1 MTSQLVRGG
10 IMDQKIRERKVMAYM
25 YRPAMACLNL
35 TTATVT
41 RDKSLALDS
50 PEMVANGLIV
60 ATSRAGSCQ
69 LVIALSD

>member
-1 MTSQLVRGG
+1 MTSQLVIGG

-25 YRPAMACLNL
+25 YRPAMTCLNL
-35 TTATVT
+35 TTVTVT
-41 RDKSLALDS
+41 RDKSLDS